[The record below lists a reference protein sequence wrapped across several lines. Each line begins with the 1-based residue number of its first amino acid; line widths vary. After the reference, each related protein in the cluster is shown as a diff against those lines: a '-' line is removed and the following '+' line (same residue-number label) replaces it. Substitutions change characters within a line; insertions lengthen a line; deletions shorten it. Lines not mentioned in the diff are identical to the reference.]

1 MKKLNVLI
9 ELIHQ
14 REREVVVL
22 VLINQHIRN
31 ILVMRQQIIVRLLV
45 QKIIVEL
52 IVKYHHD
59 QLSQYLEMI

>member
-22 VLINQHIRN
+22 VLTSQHIRN
-31 ILVMRQQIIVRLLV
+31 ILVMREQIIVRLNAQMVIL
-45 QKIIVEL
+45 EL
-52 IVKYHHD
+52 IVRYHH
-59 QLSQYLEMI
+59 QHTLIQMVK